1 MALQSTD
8 LLVVQQNQ
16 TVYKMTAGSL
26 SQFTRDEIDVAD
38 LPIATELTAGVVKI
52 GDNLNVTGDGTLS
65 AVIPTG
71 MNVKGMYDP
80 TQDPPNAVAGDLYT
94 MSSAGT
100 LNSNWTGA
108 ANQVV
113 SQNDAVIFTDAGAWD
128 YLGAIFGG
136 GVVSLS
142 GSAPITVSGGAETPI
157 VGIVASDENKAGSM
171 SSAHYTKLEGIAS
184 GAQVGTVISVS
195 VVSDKGLSVTKNTS
209 EALIDLNEANKTTRG
224 SVIFADA
231 VAISNGASLRAVGA
245 DDLLSVSNRV
255 LTLEGITQVSVTAG
269 VYTTVSETAGVYT
282 VDVKTAKET
291 EAGVIQLASGAEV
304 IAGTDTDKAVS
315 SAAIA
320 ANYIPKDFSKL
331 DALPA

>member
-26 SQFTRDEIDVAD
+26 SKFTREQIDPTD
-38 LPIATELTAGVVKI
+38 LPLATELIAGIVKI

-94 MSSAGT
+94 MSAAGT

-108 ANQVV
+108 EDQVV
-113 SQNDAVIFTDAGAWD
+113 SQNDAVIFTDENKWD

-157 VGIVASDENKAGSM
+157 IGIVASSADDAGSM
-171 SSAHYTKLEGIAS
+171 SSVHYTKLEGIAA
-184 GAQVGTVISVS
+184 GAQVGTVVSVS
-195 VVSDKGLSVTKNTS
+195 VVSDKGLSVTKNTG
-209 EALIDLNEANKTTRG
+209 EALIDLDDANKTTRG
-224 SVIFADA
+224 SVIFADTA
-231 VAISNGASLRAVGA
+231 AISNGTSLRAVGA
-245 DDLLSVSNRV
+245 DDLLIVSNKV
-255 LTLEGITQVSVTAG
+255 LALEGITQVSVTAG
-269 VYTTVSETAGVYT
+269 VYTTVSETSGVYT

-304 IAGTDTDKAVS
+304 YAGTDTNKAVN

-320 ANYIPKDFSKL
+320 ANYIPKDFGKL
-331 DALPA
+331 DILPA